1 MTEQL
6 NVQQMAEKLLTAD
19 DILILCHKNPDGDT
33 VGCGSALYYALKAL
47 EKTTAVLCSDT
58 VPSRYAFT
66 NPRLFK
72 GEFEPRTVIAVDV
85 AGLQLFGEN
94 NGVPQFARHVDLCID
109 HHAGNNGYADFTLL
123 DASAA
128 AAAALLYQVIVEMG
142 VTITPHIADCLY
154 TGIATDTGCFKFSST
169 TANTHKV
176 AAKLIEA
183 GCHVEELNTLLFDTK
198 PRARMEAE
206 RIARNHLEYY
216 LDGRCALIYLTRDEI
231 RQSGVDPADLEEL
244 TGLPISIEG
253 VKVGLTLRQQPGG
266 SYRISVRTAKG
277 VDACAIARRLGYIF
291 IDTGAMFRAVTL
303 YALEHGA
310 IRSGI
315 VDEDAVV
322 GLLDQITITFRFNP
336 ERGASDIYVNGDLA
350 EGKIRTI
357 EVSNCVSQVSAI
369 PAVRRKLVAMQQEM
383 GRRRGVV
390 MDGRDIGT
398 VVFPDAELK
407 IFMPADPKVR
417 ACRRYDELR
426 AKGDDVSLE
435 EIERNVRE
443 RDKADMS
450 RAISPL
456 RQADDAVVLDN
467 SCMTVEQQMAWFM
480 TELERI
486 NK

>member
-1 MTEQL
+1 M
-6 NVQQMAEKLLTAD
+6 
-19 DILILCHKNPDGDT
+19 
-33 VGCGSALYYALKAL
+33 
-47 EKTTAVLCSDT
+47 SDT
-58 VPSRYAFT
+58 
-66 NPRLFK
+66 K
-72 GEFEPRTVIAVDV
+72 HKIIIAVD
-85 AGLQLFGEN
+85 G
-94 NGVPQFARHVDLCID
+94 
-109 HHAGNNGYADFTLL
+109 
-123 DASAA
+123 
-128 AAAALLYQVIVEMG
+128 
-142 VTITPHIADCLY
+142 
-154 TGIATDTGCFKFSST
+154 FSSCGKST
-169 TANTHKV
+169 F
-176 AAKLIEA
+176 AK
-183 GCHVEELNTLLFDTK
+183 
-198 PRARMEAE
+198 
-206 RIARNHLEYY
+206 
-216 LDGRCALIYLTRDEI
+216 
-231 RQSGVDPADLEEL
+231 
-244 TGLPISIEG
+244 
-253 VKVGLTLRQQPGG
+253 
-266 SYRISVRTAKG
+266 
-277 VDACAIARRLGYIF
+277 AIARRLGYIF
-291 IDTGAMFRAVTL
+291 IDTGAMYRAVTL

-322 GLLDQITITFRFNP
+322 RLLDRITITFRFNP

-357 EVSNCVSQVSAI
+357 EVSNCVSRVSAI

-407 IFMPADPKVR
+407 IFMTADPQVR

-426 AKGDDVSLE
+426 AKGDNVSLE